1 MNSGTSTPR
10 HQPRAGFAVILSAGF
25 AVILSAGF
33 AVMLPAGFAVM
44 LPAGFAVMLPAG
56 FAVAAEAETLLDEYF
71 EQADRRG
78 GRENA
83 AALGAEI
90 LRRHTDDALVLDT
103 LAWRI
108 LTTEPLE
115 HRDLPLAV
123 AAARQAHKVT
133 GGSDREVVETLAR
146 ALVMSGSRDEGIA
159 LHRRAIELSVGD
171 PSTRL
176 VLQEILRGYL
186 EPPPAPGPTD
196 DERLRELERAAAALV
211 ATGRAVPVADLLD
224 RADVDPCHVEVL
236 PPWDERLDPEALFER
251 IRPSVVVMAALEPDP
266 ETGVDD
272 LTIAAGFCIHE
283 SGIIVTNFHVVDIP
297 DATVLVA
304 LTADGHV
311 HPVTRLLAVSPFAD
325 IAICQLDG
333 ARGLP
338 ALPCTAGG
346 RPGMRLHTLSHP
358 DGSLW
363 SFTAGILSRSFTVR
377 EDGQARTMF
386 TTTADFA
393 VGSSGGPLVDDRGNV
408 VGMVASTLAIY
419 ATDEDVRRRRPD
431 VQPADAD
438 DPSEAPAAGGD
449 FQMGLNMCVPAA
461 DILRL
466 VGERP

>member
-1 MNSGTSTPR
+1 MKNSR
-10 HQPRAGFAVILSAGF
+10 FQPPGHARRFGPLVATILAAAAVLTGGFTGGF
-25 AVILSAGF
+25 TATA
-33 AVMLPAGFAVM
+33 APAATTD
-44 LPAGFAVMLPAG
+44 
-56 FAVAAEAETLLDEYF
+56 EADLVDRYLEL
-71 EQADRRG
+71 ADRRG
-78 GRENA
+78 GREIA
-83 AALGAEI
+83 AVLGAEI
-90 LRRHTDDALVLDT
+90 LRRHADDALVLDT

-123 AAARQAHKVT
+123 EAARRAHELT
-133 GGSDREVVETLAR
+133 GGTDREVVETLAR

-159 LHRRAIELSVGD
+159 LHRRAIELSADD

-186 EPPPAPGPTD
+186 EPPPEPGPTD

-211 ATGRAVPVADLLD
+211 AAGRAVPVADLLE
-224 RADVDPCHVEVL
+224 RADVAPCHVEVL
-236 PPWDERLDPEALFER
+236 PPREERLDPEALFER

-304 LTADGHV
+304 LTADGGV

-333 ARGLP
+333 VRGLP
-338 ALPCTAGG
+338 ALPCTAAG

-358 DGSLW
+358 DGALW
-363 SFTAGILSRSFTVR
+363 SFTEGILSRSFTVR

-419 ATDEDVRRRRPD
+419 ATDDEVRRRRPD
-431 VQPADAD
+431 GGPEDLADPQPGVARGD
-438 DPSEAPAAGGD
+438 EAAAATAGD

>member
-1 MNSGTSTPR
+1 MVTCTSTPR
-10 HQPRAGFAVILSAGF
+10 DWSPAGRAAAVRRFLV
-25 AVILSAGF
+25 AVL
-33 AVMLPAGFAVM
+33 LPAGVAVF
-44 LPAGFAVMLPAG
+44 LPAGD
-56 FAVAAEAETLLDEYF
+56 AVAADAETLLDEYF
-71 EQADRRG
+71 ELADRPG
-78 GRENA
+78 GRERA
-83 AALGAEI
+83 EVLGGRI
-90 LRRHTDDALVLDT
+90 LRWHADDALVLDT

-123 AAARQAHKVT
+123 RAARQAHALT
-133 GGSDREVVETLAR
+133 GGDDREVVETYAR
-146 ALVMSGSRDEGIA
+146 ALVMSGNRDEGIA
-159 LHRRAIELSVGD
+159 VHRRAIELSADD

-176 VLQEILRGYL
+176 VLEEILRGYL
-186 EPPPAPGPTD
+186 DPPPDPGPTD

-211 ATGRAVPVADLLD
+211 AAGRAVPVADLLD
-224 RADVDPCHVEVL
+224 RADVNPCRVEVL
-236 PPWDERLDPEALFER
+236 PPREERLDPEKLFER

-272 LTIAAGFCIHE
+272 ITIAAGFCIHE
-283 SGIIVTNFHVVDIP
+283 SGIVVTNFHVVDIP
-297 DATVLVA
+297 AATVLVA
-304 LTADGHV
+304 LTAEGHV

-338 ALPCTAGG
+338 ALPCSAAG
-346 RPGMRLHTLSHP
+346 RPGMRLHALGHP
-358 DGSLW
+358 DGALW
-363 SFTAGILSRSFTVR
+363 SFTQGILSRSFTVR
-377 EDGQARTMF
+377 EDGQARTML

-419 ATDEDVRRRRPD
+419 ATDEEARRRRPAATD
-431 VQPADAD
+431 EPAD
-438 DPSEAPAAGGD
+438 APAAGGD

-466 VGERP
+466 VGGGRP